1 MNSKTLVMNAL
12 IAALY
17 FIVTVFVAPFGFSA
31 VQFRISEL
39 FNHLIVYNKKY
50 FFGIVVG
57 VFLANLVVSPMKTD
71 IVFGVAHTAIS
82 LLIVIFI
89 AKWVKN
95 KLYLML
101 INAFVFSFNM
111 FIIAYMLKFFGDLGE
126 EVFLVLWGMLGIEEL
141 ITMVIAIPI
150 IIFLNKRL
158 SFEKLVY

>member
-1 MNSKTLVMNAL
+1 MNIRMLVINSL

-17 FIVTVFVAPFGFSA
+17 FVVTIFIAPFGFSV

-82 LLIVIFI
+82 LLIVMGLARFI
-89 AKWVKN
+89 KN

-101 INAFVFSFNM
+101 INAAVFAFNM
-111 FIIAYMLKFFGDLGE
+111 FIIAYMLKFFGGLGE

-141 ITMVIAIPI
+141 ITMLIAIPI
-150 IIFLNKRL
+150 ILFLNKQL
-158 SFEKLVY
+158 SFEKLL